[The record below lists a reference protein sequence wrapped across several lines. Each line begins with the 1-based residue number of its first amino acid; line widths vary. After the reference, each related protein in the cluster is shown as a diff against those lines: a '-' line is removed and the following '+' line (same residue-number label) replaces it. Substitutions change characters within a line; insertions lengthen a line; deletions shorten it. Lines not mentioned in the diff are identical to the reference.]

1 MKILM
6 IMPIPLP
13 RLAIEGFEAQIPPE
27 LQRPDLQIDFVGTR
41 DGATILDSP
50 YELTIADSFVLDAG
64 CDAEERGYDAVCINS
79 MSDSGLAALRSR
91 LSIPVVGPG
100 QACFLMAAALGKRIG
115 VITMWPPWHALYHK
129 TAREL
134 GMQQLLVSVRDIGV
148 RPDTEELLAGKEDI
162 VFDALEQAARR
173 AVDEDGADV
182 LILGSTTMHQSHD
195 FLRTRLEV
203 PLLNPGL
210 VALKQC
216 EVLLSLELSHSK
228 RAYPSPGRSNDGLLR
243 AIPSLF
249 D

>member
-6 IMPIPLP
+6 IMPVPLP
-13 RLAIEGFEAQIPPE
+13 PPAIEGFRAQIPE
-27 LQRPDLQIDFVGTR
+27 SLQQSDLQIDFVGTR

-50 YELTIADSFVLDAG
+50 YELTLADAFVLDAG
-64 CDAEERGYDAVCINS
+64 CDAEARGYDAVCINS

-129 TAREL
+129 TAKDL
-134 GMQQLLVSVRDIGV
+134 GMQHLLVSVRDIGV

-162 VFDALEQAARR
+162 VFAALESAARR
-173 AVDEDGADV
+173 AIDADGADV

-195 FLRTRLEV
+195 FLRSRLEV

-216 EVLLSLELSHSK
+216 EVLLSLGLSHSK
-228 RAYPSPGRSNDGLLR
+228 SAYPAPGRANDDLFR
-243 AIPSLF
+243 SIQPLF

>member
-13 RLAIEGFEAQIPPE
+13 RSAIEGFEAQIPPE

-216 EVLLSLELSHSK
+216 EVLLSLGLSHSK
-228 RAYPSPGRSNDGLLR
+228 RAYPSPGRSRFLCSPICPWL
-243 AIPSLF
+243 PS
-249 D
+249 